1 MIMKQITKTL
11 TIAGILLFTITASK
25 AQTKTEPFRL
35 GVGLNVGAA
44 TTVGHNVTLGG
55 DLKLQKDFT
64 EVISGSIST
73 GYTNFFANK
82 NKGFT
87 SAYGFVPLKAG
98 IKYFPTKGFY
108 LGAEAGAAFGTQQG
122 AGTSFLYAPAV
133 GITFNTNY
141 DFSARYEA
149 LNFQGGG
156 TLSHVALRLAY
167 AFSL

>member
-1 MIMKQITKTL
+1 MNMKQITKTL
-11 TIAGILLFTITASK
+11 TIASILFLGVTSVIK

-44 TTVGHNVTLGG
+44 TSDGHNVTLGG

-64 EVISGSIST
+64 EVISGSVAT
-73 GYTNFFANK
+73 GYTNFFADK
-82 NKGFT
+82 NVVNSRNF
-87 SAYGFVPLKAG
+87 GFVPLKAG

-108 LGAEAGAAFGTQQG
+108 LGAEAGAAFGTKEG
-122 AGTSFLYAPAV
+122 AGTSFLYAPSV

-149 LNFQGGG
+149 LNQNGG
-156 TLSHVALRLAY
+156 TLSQVALRLAY

>member
-1 MIMKQITKTL
+1 MKQTTKIL
-11 TIAGILLFTITASK
+11 TIATIIFLAITATTH
-25 AQTKTEPFRL
+25 AQTKTQPFRL

-44 TTVGHNVTLGG
+44 TTDGFNVTLGG

-64 EVISGSIST
+64 DVISGSLAT

-82 NKGFT
+82 NKSYT
-87 SAYGFVPLKAG
+87 ESYGFVPLKAG
-98 IKYFPTKGFY
+98 IKFFPTKGVY
-108 LGAEAGAAFGTQQG
+108 LGAEAGAAFGTKEG

-149 LNFQGGG
+149 LNQNSG
-156 TLSHVALRLAY
+156 TIGHVALRLAY